1 MSLLPKRRDGLL
13 LRIGRWIGGS
23 VLILVGLLLSIP
35 GIPGPGFLLV
45 IFGVFVLM
53 PESRWLQKK
62 FVSLRRRYPRAFA
75 KIERWLPSRM
85 RRRTEHDK
93 PSDHRRAA

>member
-1 MSLLPKRRDGLL
+1 MSLMLRRRDRLL
-13 LRIGRWIGGS
+13 VRIARWIGGIA
-23 VLILVGLLLSIP
+23 LILVGLVLSVP

-45 IFGVFVLM
+45 ILGIFVLM

-75 KIERWLPSRM
+75 KVERWLPKRM
-85 RRRTEHDK
+85 RRRTERD
-93 PSDHRRAA
+93 SDSAQRRAA

>member
-1 MSLLPKRRDGLL
+1 MSLRPRRRAGLL
-13 LRIGRWIGGS
+13 VRIARWIGGS
-23 VLILVGLLLSIP
+23 ALILAGLVLSIP

-45 IFGVFVLM
+45 IFGVLVLM

-75 KIERWLPSRM
+75 KIERWLPSRL
-85 RRRTEHDK
+85 RRRTERDSH
-93 PSDHRRAA
+93 SNHRRAA